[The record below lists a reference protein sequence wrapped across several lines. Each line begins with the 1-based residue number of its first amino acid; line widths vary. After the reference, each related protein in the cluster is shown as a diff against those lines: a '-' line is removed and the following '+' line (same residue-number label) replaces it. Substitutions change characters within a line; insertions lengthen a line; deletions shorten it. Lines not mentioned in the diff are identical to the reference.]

1 MTGLLA
7 RGAAFIATAIPLGVV
22 DAGNSWPF
30 VLAFATAWAAAA
42 LASPRLPPDIALV
55 SEGLVITMIGTAGA
69 VTTGHLPLACLA
81 VTPFLGGLRR
91 GAVGTVSC
99 LVAQT
104 TVIGIGVV
112 VAPEAVTV
120 ETSTDA
126 VTGLLL
132 GLGLGLIA
140 TFVRST
146 VSSRDAITPYL
157 DARVLLEE
165 LLSLSE
171 RLDAGLDAR
180 AIGARM
186 LTQVQDALPTHEI
199 AVWDARD
206 GTLLPLVTGSR
217 LEPEDHGQPHASR
230 LAERSTDGTTPLV
243 EGSTFALPLHTV
255 VGRVAVVTGELS
267 RGMTSNPRQV
277 VGKLRQLSQSLQPV
291 TVQLDAALMFDE
303 VRSAATR
310 DERRRL
316 SREMHDGVAQ
326 DIASMAYLLDVVAED
341 LPAGVA
347 PQIELLRSTISRVV
361 TEVRASVSALR
372 TDVDAN
378 QSLGQAVSGLARRL
392 SASSGISIRCT
403 VDERTTRLSP
413 HVESELVR
421 ITQEALTNAV
431 KHSGARAIDVTCQ
444 VDAPR
449 ARIVV
454 RDNGIGL
461 GQHRSDS
468 HGLTIMRERA
478 ALVGAALTIDSS
490 QLGTVVY
497 VSLGSR
503 AGASRPPAEEVP
515 YP

>member
-7 RGAAFIATAIPLGVV
+7 RVAALASTAIPLVVV
-22 DAGNSWPF
+22 DAGRAWPF
-30 VLAFATAWAAAA
+30 VLAFAVVWVVASV
-42 LASPRLPPDIALV
+42 LSPRLPADIVLV
-55 SEGLVITMIGTAGA
+55 AESLLIATVAVAGA
-69 VTTGHLPLACLA
+69 VATGHLPLACLA

-91 GAVGTVSC
+91 GPVGTVAC

-112 VAPEAVTV
+112 VAPDAVTV

-146 VSSRDAITPYL
+146 VSSRDALTPYL

-171 RLDAGLDAR
+171 QLDAGLDAR
-180 AIGARM
+180 TIGARM
-186 LTQVQDALPTHEI
+186 LTRVQDALPTHEI

-217 LEPEDHGQPHASR
+217 LEPQHHGDLYASQ
-230 LAERSTDGTTPLV
+230 LAERATDGTAPLV
-243 EGSTFALPLHTV
+243 EGTTFALPLHTV

-267 RGMTSNPRQV
+267 RGMTNNPRQV
-277 VGKLRQLSQSLQPV
+277 VGKLRQLSLDLQPV

-326 DIASMAYLLDVVAED
+326 DIASMGYLLDAVAED
-341 LPAGVA
+341 LPAHVA
-347 PQIELLRSTISRVV
+347 PQVDLLRSTISRVV
-361 TEVRASVSALR
+361 SEVRASVTALR

-378 QSLGQAVSGLARRL
+378 QSLGEAVSGLARRL
-392 SASSGISIRCT
+392 SASSEISIRCT
-403 VDERTTRLSP
+403 VDERTARLAP
-413 HVESELVR
+413 NIEAELVR

-431 KHSGARAIDVTCQ
+431 KHSGARTIDVTCQ

-454 RDNGIGL
+454 RDDGSGL
-461 GQHRSDS
+461 GPDRTDS
-468 HGLTIMRERA
+468 HGLRIMRERA
-478 ALVGAALTIDSS
+478 ALVGASLTIDSS

-497 VSLGSR
+497 LSLGSR
-503 AGASRPPAEEVP
+503 GAAPRPTEEEVS